1 MITNHN
7 FFLEI
12 LKAVYLS
19 VYWVPKLIQKCF
31 PTMEQKLVQ
40 RFETEIVTD
49 ACNASYYNH
58 MYVYKGLHTMSE
70 FVY

>member
-12 LKAVYLS
+12 PKAVCFS
-19 VYWVPKLIQKCF
+19 VDWVPNLILKIF

-40 RFETEIVTD
+40 RCETEVVAD
-49 ACNASYYNH
+49 ACNAS
-58 MYVYKGLHTMSE
+58 
-70 FVY
+70 